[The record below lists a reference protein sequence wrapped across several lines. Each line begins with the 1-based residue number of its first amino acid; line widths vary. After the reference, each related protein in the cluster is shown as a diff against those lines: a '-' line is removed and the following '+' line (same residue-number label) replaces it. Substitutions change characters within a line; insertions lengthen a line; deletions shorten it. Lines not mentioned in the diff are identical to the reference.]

1 MDISTE
7 NYAGACIRCLYEPNT
22 KHKIDTDVHQSSK
35 LITPY
40 RLNAYVSRNSFKKLK
55 APLVLALSEA
65 LNRLEN

>member
-22 KHKIDTDVHQSSK
+22 EHKPDADIHQSSK
-35 LITPY
+35 LIIPY
-40 RLNAYVSRNSFKKLK
+40 RLNAYVSRNSFKKVK
-55 APLVLALSEA
+55 APLLLALSKA